1 MSDNSN
7 SAPGKP
13 PNLLASLFGER
24 QFALNA
30 SLAASED
37 IHSDSMSDDDKDE
50 TFRGQKVRARH
61 STAKR
66 KASRPTPYEK
76 NMRTEDPDDMDLID
90 EEEYVDYALNPLR
103 RKEYDRV
110 RL

>member
-13 PNLLASLFGER
+13 PNLLASLFGEK

-37 IHSDSMSDDDKDE
+37 MHSDSMSDDDKDE
-50 TFRGQKVRARH
+50 AFKGQKVRARH
-61 STAKR
+61 STGKR